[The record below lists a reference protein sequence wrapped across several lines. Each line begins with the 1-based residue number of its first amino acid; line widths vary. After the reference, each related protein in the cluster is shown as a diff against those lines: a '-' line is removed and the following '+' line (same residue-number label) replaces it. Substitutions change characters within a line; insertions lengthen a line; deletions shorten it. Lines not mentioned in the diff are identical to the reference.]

1 MNALPA
7 VAYRTPANRSLKS
20 GKRIASSS
28 RNRAKVINL
37 SKRSKA
43 TLSPSEQEEM
53 ILSHRLKARSL
64 AHSILRKWHSR
75 LDAQE
80 VDSVVDLSLCE
91 AVKRYNR
98 RKGASFIT
106 FLFYH
111 LRGNLIRAV
120 AAAASMNYLPLPD
133 FEGSDSNNDGA
144 VNKGRCLNAIEIAD
158 SFFNHDYISP
168 DDALLKKEVA
178 GLSSKA
184 CGNLDPLEKEV
195 IYRIYVL
202 EQQLMDIAS
211 NLGYSR
217 CHISRVK
224 RKALEALHGELRDVL
239 DIKNKPCFDEDGEKK
254 APKKLLSRRK
264 GVRLGASRSLNVTA
278 RKTKASCTFSGAC
291 EKLRLSPGRCST
303 RSKK

>member
-7 VAYRTPANRSLKS
+7 VAYKTPAQRSLKS
-20 GKRIASSS
+20 GKRIASTS

-37 SKRSKA
+37 AKRAKA
-43 TLSPSEQEEM
+43 TLSPAEQEEM

-75 LDAQE
+75 LDSQE
-80 VDSVVDLSLCE
+80 VESVVDLSLCE
-91 AVKRYNR
+91 AVRRYNR

-106 FLFYH
+106 FMFYH

-120 AAAASMNYLPLPD
+120 AAAASLNYLPLPD
-133 FEGSDSNNDGA
+133 FEGAESNNEGA
-144 VNKGRCLNAIEIAD
+144 ANKGRCLNAIEIAD
-158 SFFNHDYISP
+158 SFFNHDYVSL

-178 GLSSKA
+178 SLSSKA
-184 CGNLDPLEKEV
+184 CGTLDPLEKEV

-224 RKALEALHGELRDVL
+224 RKALEALHGELKEVL
-239 DIKNKPCFDEDGEKK
+239 EINKKPCFDEEVEVSR
-254 APKKLLSRRK
+254 KKLMFRR
-264 GVRLGASRSLNVTA
+264 RGAKRRGPQGDTEQSVLPVA
-278 RKTKASCTFSGAC
+278 
-291 EKLRLSPGRCST
+291 
-303 RSKK
+303 